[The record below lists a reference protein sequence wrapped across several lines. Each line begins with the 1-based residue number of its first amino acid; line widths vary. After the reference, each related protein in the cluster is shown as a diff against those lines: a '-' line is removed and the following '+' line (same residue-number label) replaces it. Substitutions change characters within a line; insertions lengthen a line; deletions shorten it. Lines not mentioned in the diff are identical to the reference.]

1 MSGLAVLHAV
11 TIMQLP
17 CQTLQHRCVADP
29 EKGGHADEGTK
40 AARPASASSQR
51 AKAEAA
57 HRKVIARRE
66 AESKVRACY
75 FRFAGNCD
83 VAAFMHALGYDM
95 AASKDASPA
104 ARFDAAVQVCLRPY
118 FTIHLHG
125 SCTSIVVTSW
135 RGH

>member
-1 MSGLAVLHAV
+1 M
-11 TIMQLP
+11 
-17 CQTLQHRCVADP
+17 
-29 EKGGHADEGTK
+29 ADEECGQADEEAAK

-57 HRKVIARRE
+57 HRKVIARKE

-95 AASKDASPA
+95 IASKDAAPA
-104 ARFDAAVQVCLRPY
+104 ALFHAAVQVSVRLQTCPSPY
-118 FTIHLHG
+118 IG
-125 SCTSIVVTSW
+125 CSVSCTT
-135 RGH
+135 